1 MPTALYLGISED
13 RFWSMNPR
21 KIHPY
26 SQAKI
31 MWRKEIDEISYYM
44 GLYNYKAF
52 GVTLSQAF
60 SKNGSNTEE
69 YYEKPILTLIQEEE
83 EREEKEKLRQ
93 VEMVFAMLEG
103 TYKPEKQVVM

>member
-1 MPTALYLGISED
+1 MPTALYLGIPED

-31 MWRKEIDEISYYM
+31 MWRKEVDEISYYM
-44 GLYNYKAF
+44 GLYNYRAF
-52 GVTLSQAF
+52 GVILSQAF
-60 SKNGSNTEE
+60 AKKGSKTEE
-69 YYEKPILTLIQEEE
+69 YYEKPLLTLIEEQE
-83 EREEKEKLRQ
+83 EREEKERLRQ

-103 TYKPEKQVVM
+103 TYKPDKQVVM